1 VNILED
7 VVYKIW
13 KTFGTFKTFEEADVK
28 RKELES
34 IHEVVK
40 VRRSGKDGSSYK
52 IKFWNEP
59 EKVQKSK
66 KKNKGKKNVDKTVR
80 S

>member
-1 VNILED
+1 MDDIVC
-7 VVYKIW
+7 KIW

-34 IHEVVK
+34 VHESVK
-40 VRRSGKDGSSYK
+40 VRRCGKDGSSYK
-52 IKFWNEP
+52 IKFWDAP
-59 EKVQKSK
+59 VKVKKSK
-66 KKNKGKKNVDKTVR
+66 KKKGKKNVDKTVR